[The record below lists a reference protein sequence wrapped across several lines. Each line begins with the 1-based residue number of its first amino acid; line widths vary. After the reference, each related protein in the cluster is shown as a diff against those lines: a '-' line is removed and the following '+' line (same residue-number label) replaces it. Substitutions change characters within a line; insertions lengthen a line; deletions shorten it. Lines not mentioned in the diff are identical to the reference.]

1 MEIGFTEIPEI
12 VFVSGGGTGTT
23 SLISHVE
30 RYRATNSRTDRD
42 GLKHLRRPFKRLIR
56 HSKIVFIKRDYEE
69 QVTSLE
75 RRDFLRTQLLKL
87 VGIRSLFVRTSRL
100 KLFAIQALET
110 QEAWFRKAED
120 KSVLFLQYPHFF
132 DSASEL
138 SSFLEI
144 SDPSFIEQ
152 FPEFEFP
159 GRLES

>member
-1 MEIGFTEIPEI
+1 
-12 VFVSGGGTGTT
+12 
-23 SLISHVE
+23 
-30 RYRATNSRTDRD
+30 
-42 GLKHLRRPFKRLIR
+42 LIR

-69 QVTSLE
+69 QVASLE

-87 VGIRSLFVRTSRL
+87 VGIRSLFVRTSRR

-120 KSVLFLQYPHFF
+120 KTVLFLQYPHFF

-152 FPEFEFP
+152 FPKFEFP